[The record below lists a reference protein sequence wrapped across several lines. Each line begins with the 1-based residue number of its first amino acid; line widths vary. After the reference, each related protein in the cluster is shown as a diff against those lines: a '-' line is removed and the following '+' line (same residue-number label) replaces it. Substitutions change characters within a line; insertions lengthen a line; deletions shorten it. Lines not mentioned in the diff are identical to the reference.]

1 MIVTLGVGSSISSYK
16 AAEILRLLQ
25 KAGHTVRVAM
35 TRNATRFV
43 RPVTFS
49 SLSQHPVYLDEF
61 KARNGEV
68 MHVELAR
75 QTQLLLIAPATANLI
90 GKFASGIADDFLTT
104 LFLARRCPVLIA
116 PAMNVYMYRNPIVQ
130 ENIAKLRSIGVQ
142 FVEPDEGYLACGDE
156 GAGRLAP
163 VEEIAE
169 RALMMLKLSASL
181 AGKHV
186 VVTAGPTWESLDP
199 VRILTNRS
207 SGKMGYAFAEEAV
220 MRAAHVTLISG
231 PTQILP
237 PLGVDLIRV
246 ESAREM
252 RDAVLQVFASSDY
265 VIKSA
270 AVSDFTPNETL
281 TEKKKKSLNSETLT
295 LNPTDDILAL
305 LANKRENQILVGF
318 CAETENLEKNAQEK
332 LAGKKLDL
340 IIANRV
346 GGEHSAFQSD
356 QNEVLVFDRLG
367 NKNNFDRQQKRV
379 LATRIWDIIIERT
392 AELKSHPIVHRG
404 G

>member
-1 MIVTLGVGSSISSYK
+1 LIVTLGVASSISSYK

-25 KAGHTVRVAM
+25 KAGHTIRVIM

-43 RPVTFS
+43 RPITFA

-75 QTQLLLIAPATANLI
+75 ETKLLVVAPATANIL
-90 GKFASGIADDFLTT
+90 GKFASGVADDFLTT
-104 LFLARRCPVLIA
+104 FFLARRCPVLIA

-130 ENIAKLRSIGVQ
+130 ENIAKLRSAGVQ

-163 VEEIAE
+163 VELIAE
-169 RALMMLKLSASL
+169 RSLMMLNAASSL
-181 AGKHV
+181 FGKHV

-199 VRILTNRS
+199 VRIITNRS
-207 SGKMGYAFAEEAV
+207 SGKMGYAMAEEAV
-220 MRAAHVTLISG
+220 MRGAKVTLISG

-237 PLGVDLIRV
+237 PLGVELIRV
-246 ESAREM
+246 ESAQQM
-252 RDAVLQVFASSDY
+252 RNATLDSFRSSDY

-270 AVSDFTPNETL
+270 AVSDFTPADVLPN
-281 TEKKKKSLNSETLT
+281 KKKKTGKSETLV

-305 LANKRENQILVGF
+305 LAEKRENQILVGF
-318 CAETENLEKNAQEK
+318 CAETEDLEKNAQEK
-332 LAGKKLDL
+332 LARKKLDL
-340 IIANRV
+340 IVANQV
-346 GGEHSAFQSD
+346 GGDESAFQSD
-356 QNEVLVFDRLG
+356 LNAVLILDRLG
-367 NKNNFDRQQKRV
+367 NKTRFDRREKRV
-379 LATRIWDIIIERT
+379 LAAGIWDVITERT
-392 AELKSHPIVHRG
+392 AELKTHPITSHA
-404 G
+404 

>member
-1 MIVTLGVGSSISSYK
+1 LIVTLGVGSSISSYK

-169 RALMMLKLSASL
+169 RALMMLKLAASL

-220 MRAAHVTLISG
+220 MRGAHVTLISG

-252 RDAVLQVFASSDY
+252 RDAVLDVFPSADY

-270 AVSDFTPNETL
+270 AVSDFTPAEVL
-281 TEKKKKSLNSETLT
+281 PEKKKKSGKSETLT
-295 LNPTDDILAL
+295 LNSTDDILAL

-332 LAGKKLDL
+332 LARKKLDL

-356 QNEVLVFDRLG
+356 QNEVLVLDRLG
-367 NKNNFDRQQKRV
+367 NKNDFDRQEKRV
-379 LATRIWDIIIERT
+379 LASRIWEIIIERT
-392 AELKSHPIVHRG
+392 AQLKSHPIVSHA
-404 G
+404 

>member
-1 MIVTLGVGSSISSYK
+1 LIVTLGVGSSISSYK

-130 ENIAKLRSIGVQ
+130 ENIEKLRSVGVQ

-163 VEEIAE
+163 VEEIAD
-169 RALMMLKLSASL
+169 RALMMLKLSASI

-220 MRAAHVTLISG
+220 MRGAHVTLISG

-246 ESAREM
+246 ESAQEM
-252 RDAVLQVFASSDY
+252 RDAVLEVFPSADY

-270 AVSDFTPNETL
+270 AVSDFTPTEVL
-281 TEKKKKSLNSETLT
+281 PEKKKKSGKSETLT

-318 CAETENLEKNAQEK
+318 CAETENLKNNAQEK
-332 LAGKKLDL
+332 LARKKLDL

-356 QNEVLVFDRLG
+356 QNEVLVLDRLG
-367 NKNNFDRQQKRV
+367 NKNIFDRQEKRV
-379 LATRIWDIIIERT
+379 LASRIWDIIIERT
-392 AELKSHPIVHRG
+392 AQLKSQPIVSHA
-404 G
+404 

>member
-1 MIVTLGVGSSISSYK
+1 LIVTLGVGSSISSYK

-186 VVTAGPTWESLDP
+186 VVSAGPTWESLDP

-220 MRAAHVTLISG
+220 IRGAHVTLISG

-252 RDAVLQVFASSDY
+252 RDAVLDVFPSTDY

-270 AVSDFTPNETL
+270 AVSDFTPAEVL
-281 TEKKKKSLNSETLT
+281 PEKKKKSGKSETLT

-332 LAGKKLDL
+332 LARKKLDL

-356 QNEVLVFDRLG
+356 QNEVLVLDRLG
-367 NKNNFDRQQKRV
+367 NKNIFDRQEKRV
-379 LATRIWDIIIERT
+379 LASRIWDIIIERT
-392 AELKSHPIVHRG
+392 AQLKSHPIVSHA
-404 G
+404 

>member
-1 MIVTLGVGSSISSYK
+1 
-16 AAEILRLLQ
+16 
-25 KAGHTVRVAM
+25 
-35 TRNATRFV
+35 
-43 RPVTFS
+43 
-49 SLSQHPVYLDEF
+49 
-61 KARNGEV
+61 
-68 MHVELAR
+68 
-75 QTQLLLIAPATANLI
+75 
-90 GKFASGIADDFLTT
+90 
-104 LFLARRCPVLIA
+104 
-116 PAMNVYMYRNPIVQ
+116 MYRNPIVQ

-163 VEEIAE
+163 VDEIAE
-169 RALMMLKLSASL
+169 RALMIMKLSASL

-220 MRAAHVTLISG
+220 MRGANVTLISG

-270 AVSDFTPNETL
+270 AVSDFTPAETL
-281 TEKKKKSLNSETLT
+281 TEKKKKSSNSETLT

-346 GGEHSAFQSD
+346 GGEHSAFQTD

-367 NKNNFDRQQKRV
+367 NKNNFDLQEKRV
-379 LATRIWDIIIERT
+379 LASRIWDIIIERT
-392 AELKSHPIVHRG
+392 AELKSHPIVRLG

>member
-1 MIVTLGVGSSISSYK
+1 LIVTLGVGSSISSYK

-43 RPVTFS
+43 RSVTFS

-163 VEEIAE
+163 VEEIAD

-181 AGKHV
+181 AGKHI

-220 MRAAHVTLISG
+220 MRGAHVTLISG

-246 ESAREM
+246 ESAQEM
-252 RDAVLQVFASSDY
+252 RDAVLEVFPSADY
-265 VIKSA
+265 VIKGA
-270 AVSDFTPNETL
+270 AVSDFTPAEVL
-281 TEKKKKSLNSETLT
+281 PVKKKKSGKSETLT
-295 LNPTDDILAL
+295 LNATDDILAL

-332 LAGKKLDL
+332 LARKKLDL

-356 QNEVLVFDRLG
+356 QNEVLVLDRLG
-367 NKNNFDRQQKRV
+367 NKNIFDRQEKRV
-379 LATRIWDIIIERT
+379 LASRIWDIIIERT
-392 AELKSHPIVHRG
+392 AQLKSHPIVSHA
-404 G
+404 

>member
-1 MIVTLGVGSSISSYK
+1 LIVTLGVGSSISSYK

-163 VEEIAE
+163 VEQIAE
-169 RALMMLKLSASL
+169 RAMVMLKLSASL

-220 MRAAHVTLISG
+220 LRGAHVTLISG

-252 RDAVLQVFASSDY
+252 RDAVLEVFPSANY

-270 AVSDFTPNETL
+270 AVSDFTPAETL
-281 TEKKKKSLNSETLT
+281 PDKKKKSGNSETLT

-332 LAGKKLDL
+332 LARKKLDL

-367 NKNNFDRQQKRV
+367 YKNSFDRQEKRV
-379 LATRIWDIIIERT
+379 LASRIWDIIIERT
-392 AELKSHPIVHRG
+392 TELKSHPIVSHA
-404 G
+404 

>member
-1 MIVTLGVGSSISSYK
+1 
-16 AAEILRLLQ
+16 
-25 KAGHTVRVAM
+25 
-35 TRNATRFV
+35 
-43 RPVTFS
+43 
-49 SLSQHPVYLDEF
+49 
-61 KARNGEV
+61 
-68 MHVELAR
+68 
-75 QTQLLLIAPATANLI
+75 
-90 GKFASGIADDFLTT
+90 
-104 LFLARRCPVLIA
+104 
-116 PAMNVYMYRNPIVQ
+116 MYRNPNVQ
-130 ENIAKLRSIGVQ
+130 ENIVKLRSIGVQ

-220 MRAAHVTLISG
+220 MRGAHVTLISG

-252 RDAVLQVFASSDY
+252 RDAVLEVFPSCDY

-270 AVSDFTPNETL
+270 AVSDFMPAENL
-281 TEKKKKSLNSETLT
+281 PEKKKKSGKSETLT
-295 LNPTDDILAL
+295 LNPTADIIEL

-318 CAETENLEKNAQEK
+318 CTETENLEKNAQEK
-332 LAGKKLDL
+332 LARKKLDL

-367 NKNNFDRQQKRV
+367 NKNNFDRQEKRV
-379 LATRIWDIIIERT
+379 LASRIWDIIIERT
-392 AELKSHPIVHRG
+392 AELKNHPIVSHA
-404 G
+404 

>member
-1 MIVTLGVGSSISSYK
+1 LIVTLGVGSSISSYK

-43 RPVTFS
+43 RAVTFS

-104 LFLARRCPVLIA
+104 LFLAKRCPVLIA

-169 RALMMLKLSASL
+169 RALMMLKLAASL

-220 MRAAHVTLISG
+220 MRGAHVTLISG

-252 RDAVLQVFASSDY
+252 RDAVLDVFPSADY

-270 AVSDFTPNETL
+270 AVSDFTPAEVL
-281 TEKKKKSLNSETLT
+281 PEKKKKSGKSETLT
-295 LNPTDDILAL
+295 LNSTDDILAL

-332 LAGKKLDL
+332 LTRKKLDL

-356 QNEVLVFDRLG
+356 QNEVLVLDRLG
-367 NKNNFDRQQKRV
+367 NKNDFDRQEKRV
-379 LATRIWDIIIERT
+379 LASRIWEIIIERT
-392 AELKSHPIVHRG
+392 AQLKSQPIVSHA
-404 G
+404 

>member
-1 MIVTLGVGSSISSYK
+1 LIVTLGVGSSISSYK

-43 RPVTFS
+43 RSVTFS

-90 GKFASGIADDFLTT
+90 GKFVSGIADDFLTT

-163 VEEIAE
+163 VEEIAD

-181 AGKHV
+181 AGKHI

-220 MRAAHVTLISG
+220 MRGAHVTLISG

-246 ESAREM
+246 ESAQEM
-252 RDAVLQVFASSDY
+252 RDAVLEVFPSADY
-265 VIKSA
+265 VIKGA
-270 AVSDFTPNETL
+270 AVSDFTPAEVL
-281 TEKKKKSLNSETLT
+281 PVKKKKSGKSETLT
-295 LNPTDDILAL
+295 LNATDDILAL

-332 LAGKKLDL
+332 LARKKLDL

-356 QNEVLVFDRLG
+356 QNEVLVLDRLG
-367 NKNNFDRQQKRV
+367 NKNIFDRQEKRV
-379 LATRIWDIIIERT
+379 LASRIWDIIIERT
-392 AELKSHPIVHRG
+392 AQLKSHPIVSHA
-404 G
+404 

>member
-1 MIVTLGVGSSISSYK
+1 LIVTLGVGSSISSYK

-43 RPVTFS
+43 RSVTFS

-90 GKFASGIADDFLTT
+90 GKFVSGIADDFLTT

-163 VEEIAE
+163 VEEIAD

-181 AGKHV
+181 AGKHI

-220 MRAAHVTLISG
+220 MRGADVTLISG

-237 PLGVDLIRV
+237 PLGVDLIGV
-246 ESAREM
+246 ESAQEM
-252 RDAVLQVFASSDY
+252 RDAVLEVFPSADY

-270 AVSDFTPNETL
+270 AVSDFTPAEVL
-281 TEKKKKSLNSETLT
+281 PEKKKKSGKSETLT

-332 LAGKKLDL
+332 LARKKLDL

-356 QNEVLVFDRLG
+356 QNEVLVLDRLG
-367 NKNNFDRQQKRV
+367 NKNIFDRQEKRV
-379 LATRIWDIIIERT
+379 LASRIWDIIIERT
-392 AELKSHPIVHRG
+392 AQLKSHPIVSHA
-404 G
+404 

>member
-1 MIVTLGVGSSISSYK
+1 MIVTLGVASSISSYK

-43 RPVTFS
+43 RPITFS

-68 MHVELAR
+68 QHIELAR
-75 QTQLLLIAPATANLI
+75 ETRLLLIAPATANLI
-90 GKFASGIADDFLTT
+90 GKFASGVADDFLTT

-130 ENIAKLRSIGVQ
+130 ENIAKLRAVGVQ

-163 VEEIAE
+163 VELIAE
-169 RALMMLKLSASL
+169 RALMMLRTSASL

-186 VVTAGPTWESLDP
+186 VVTAGPTWESVDP

-220 MRAAHVTLISG
+220 MRGAHVTLISG
-231 PTQILP
+231 PAQILP
-237 PLGVDLIRV
+237 PLSVDLIRV
-246 ESAREM
+246 ETAREM
-252 RDAVLQVFASSDY
+252 RDATLEVFAGADY
-265 VIKSA
+265 VIKTA
-270 AVSDFTPNETL
+270 AVSDFTPSVTL
-281 TEKKKKSLNSETLT
+281 SEKKKKTGNAETLE

-305 LANKRENQILVGF
+305 LADKRENQILVGF
-318 CAETENLEKNAQEK
+318 CAETENLEKNAHDK
-332 LAGKKLDL
+332 LARKKLDL
-340 IIANRV
+340 IVANRV
-346 GGEHSAFQSD
+346 GGENSAFQSD
-356 QNEVLVFDRLG
+356 QNEVLMLDRLG
-367 NKNNFDRQQKRV
+367 NKSAFDRQEKRV
-379 LATRIWDIIIERT
+379 LAARIWDIIIERT
-392 AELKSHPIVHRG
+392 AELKSHPIVSHA
-404 G
+404 

>member
-1 MIVTLGVGSSISSYK
+1 MIVTLGVASSISSYK

-25 KAGHTVRVAM
+25 KAGHTIRVAM

-68 MHVELAR
+68 QHIELAR
-75 QTQLLLIAPATANLI
+75 ETRLLLIAPATANLI
-90 GKFASGIADDFLTT
+90 GKFASGVADDFLTT

-130 ENIAKLRSIGVQ
+130 ENIAKLRSVGVQ

-163 VEEIAE
+163 VEIITE
-169 RALMMLKLSASL
+169 RALMMLKSSASL
-181 AGKHV
+181 SGRHV

-207 SGKMGYAFAEEAV
+207 SGKMGYAFAEEAL
-220 MRAAHVTLISG
+220 MRGAHVTLISG

-246 ESAREM
+246 ETAREM
-252 RDAVLQVFASSDY
+252 RDATLELFAGADY

-270 AVSDFTPNETL
+270 AVSDFTPSVTL
-281 TEKKKKSLNSETLT
+281 PEKKKKTGKAETLE

-305 LANKRENQILVGF
+305 LADKRENQILVGF
-318 CAETENLEKNAQEK
+318 CAETENLERNAHDK
-332 LAGKKLDL
+332 LARKKLDL
-340 IIANRV
+340 IVANRV
-346 GGEHSAFQSD
+346 GGENSAFQSD
-356 QNEVLVFDRLG
+356 QNEVLVLDRLG
-367 NKNNFDRQQKRV
+367 NKKGFDRQEKRV
-379 LATRIWDIIIERT
+379 LAARIWDIIIERT
-392 AELKSHPIVHRG
+392 AELKSHPIVSHA
-404 G
+404 

>member
-252 RDAVLQVFASSDY
+252 RDAVLEVFASSDY

-270 AVSDFTPNETL
+270 AVSDFTPAETL

-379 LATRIWDIIIERT
+379 LASRIWDIIIERT